1 MNTTR
6 SQNRSKYNEN
16 NQNDLGTM
24 SEMIDPKEDT
34 KNDGNFQNDTVTK
47 SEIIDNKE
55 SVENNESN
63 KNETGRGL
71 AIVDLEEGVKI
82 DGNLQNDLGEDAK
95 NDDSQ
100 DEIETRLE
108 IIDVEESVKSDKNY
122 LKETGTR
129 SMMIDLGEGAEL
141 NDNDQNVPGTRSELI
156 NIEHCSENDGN
167 NQNETGTISETIDV
181 EEGPT
186 EMPVEDPGLVEDLV
200 TPVLKLLTFNIILP
214 FIDIFFDFRLIHK
227 LQHVGCLLVI
237 LSGLILHFIFT
248 CFAWWRLEPRAQKKW
263 SWIFLI
269 LQIWPQMK
277 AVQVRQRLIFV
288 IPDQNLHKKENYRSL
303 VTWRHDITDHFIQC

>member
-1 MNTTR
+1 
-6 SQNRSKYNEN
+6 
-16 NQNDLGTM
+16 
-24 SEMIDPKEDT
+24 
-34 KNDGNFQNDTVTK
+34 
-47 SEIIDNKE
+47 
-55 SVENNESN
+55 
-63 KNETGRGL
+63 
-71 AIVDLEEGVKI
+71 
-82 DGNLQNDLGEDAK
+82 
-95 NDDSQ
+95 
-100 DEIETRLE
+100 
-108 IIDVEESVKSDKNY
+108 
-122 LKETGTR
+122 
-129 SMMIDLGEGAEL
+129 MMIDLGEGAEL

-186 EMPVEDPGLVEDLV
+186 EMPVEDPGLVEDFV

-214 FIDIFFDFRLIHK
+214 FIDIYFDIRLIHK
-227 LQHVGCLLVI
+227 LHHQHVGCLLVI

-277 AVQVRQRLIFV
+277 AVQVRQILI
-288 IPDQNLHKKENYRSL
+288 ICD
-303 VTWRHDITDHFIQC
+303 

>member
-1 MNTTR
+1 
-6 SQNRSKYNEN
+6 
-16 NQNDLGTM
+16 
-24 SEMIDPKEDT
+24 MIDLEEGAKS
-34 KNDGNFQNDTVTK
+34 DGDFQNDTVTR
-47 SEIIDNKE
+47 SETIDNKE
-55 SVENNESN
+55 HNETN

-71 AIVDLEEGVKI
+71 EIVDLEEGTKI
-82 DGNLQNDLGEDAK
+82 DGNLHISLGEGAK

-100 DEIETRLE
+100 DEMETRLE
-108 IIDVEESVKSDKNY
+108 IIDDEESAEDDNN
-122 LKETGTR
+122 KETGTR
-129 SMMIDLGEGAEL
+129 SMMIDPGEGAEL
-141 NDNDQNVPGTRSELI
+141 NDNNQTVPGTRSELI

-186 EMPVEDPGLVEDLV
+186 EIQVEVPGLVEDFV
-200 TPVLKLLTFNIILP
+200 TPVLKLLTFNIVLP
-214 FIDIFFDFRLIHK
+214 FIDIYFDIRLIHK
-227 LQHVGCLLVI
+227 LQPQHLGCLLVI

-288 IPDQNLHKKENYRSL
+288 IPDQNLHKKEDYRSL